1 MSKNTY
7 LIKSDGSKEFI
18 DNSIKNISESKILID
33 KQYIDF
39 LISNNIPYSIFSNYL
54 ENCYMVPRGSRKK
67 RFNLEQIKLIKSDL
81 ETMPIRN
88 VAKKHNCSVNI
99 VQDIK
104 LNRY

>member
-1 MSKNTY
+1 MSENTY

-39 LISNNIPYSIFSNYL
+39 LIKSDIPYFIFSDYL
-54 ENCYMVPRGSRKK
+54 ENCYMVPRGNRKK
-67 RFNLEQIKLIKSDL
+67 RFNFEEIKLIKSDL
-81 ETMPIRN
+81 ETMPIRE

-99 VQDIK
+99 VQNIK